1 MAKTAKPDRVR
12 KINLQTV
19 RIAAA
24 LIRLDRKIETYLGD
38 KATDIEAFAD
48 QLDVILSPEP
58 EASSAN

>member
-24 LIRLDRKIETYLGD
+24 LIRLDRKIETDLGD